1 MDVCFL
7 RSEVGN
13 VESIIPY
20 FKDNLELIIE
30 VFGISAKVR
39 VFGSTLYIIVFPV
52 FGSWS

>member
-1 MDVCFL
+1 MEVRFL
-7 RSEVGN
+7 RSEVGS
-13 VESIIPY
+13 VKSIIPY